1 MDRDV
6 ISKKVAKQMG
16 DPRGSHVDGPLGCLE
31 NQPVSDFPWM
41 PFMVVESWGK
51 PLSPLLNTPRRNHGL
66 VRDLHIFGTIEKG
79 CFLYER
85 RMGLLI
91 ISKHFRAVSGSKL
104 LFQGP

>member
-1 MDRDV
+1 MDAIHGGLIMGKTPSPV
-6 ISKKVAKQMG
+6 IK
-16 DPRGSHVDGPLGCLE
+16 H
-31 NQPVSDFPWM
+31 
-41 PFMVVESWGK
+41 
-51 PLSPLLNTPRRNHGL
+51 SPQNHGL

-91 ISKHFRAVSGSKL
+91 ISKPKHFREVSGSKL